1 MWPFRKKP
9 IVVTSDQL
17 AAAMMQFIL
26 RSGKHLHTEL
36 LQARGAQ
43 KWSLEPAEITLL
55 DREILVAMLWAA
67 AMAIG
72 SDKRLLDALHDQ
84 YLQSCYRSGATHEEG
99 AVYANSAQAEL
110 HERYTTY
117 YEAMGSGTTGAGF
130 EKVGFEMTQFFFP
143 RHRPVLDLDITSSI
157 SMYVGIFMKSL
168 LEFRGK
174 DELKDG

>member
-17 AAAMMQFIL
+17 ADTMMQFIL

-43 KWSLEPAEITLL
+43 KWSLQPAEITLL
-55 DREILVAMLWAA
+55 NREILVAMLWAA
-67 AMAIG
+67 AKAMG

-99 AVYANSAQAEL
+99 AVYEL
-110 HERYTTY
+110 CTGGVARTIY
-117 YEAMGSGTTGAGF
+117 YLLRSNGFRDDGSWF
-130 EKVGFEMTQFFFP
+130 
-143 RHRPVLDLDITSSI
+143 
-157 SMYVGIFMKSL
+157 
-168 LEFRGK
+168 
-174 DELKDG
+174 